1 MKLYIIIINNNNNNN
16 LTAAGRRRKT
26 ASPAGGTAA
35 QSALVMTGAGQ
46 RVRLTSSGL
55 IRAVR
60 VRTCVTKL
68 QNWFVTSFLQQLP

>member
-1 MKLYIIIINNNNNNN
+1 MKLYIIIINNNNNN

-26 ASPAGGTAA
+26 ASPVGGTAA
-35 QSALVMTGAGQ
+35 QSTLVMTGAGQ
-46 RVRLTSSGL
+46 RVRLTSSAL

-68 QNWFVTSFLQQLP
+68 QNWFTTSFLQPLP